1 MRRIII
7 YIIGIYIVV
16 LAIFLVF
23 KRHDNEEMSKPIVVD
38 EGETKSN
45 ESPDKADINSVKIDT
60 RIDEPTKMASDL
72 NGWINN
78 LKYAA
83 NYNPNAK
90 KILDNRAEFSDSLLR
105 LASNRV
111 DAIDFVVDAE
121 KNKGKF
127 VNETTES
134 YKTGRK
140 IPLFIQWDP
149 RFGYKFYEDYF
160 AAIGCG
166 PTSVSMILNGYGEKK
181 TPIDMMD
188 EMKKSNAYIKD
199 VGTSWDG
206 IKETLRNHGMVVDEI
221 SLGDGSFKKVLKE
234 GKVVLLSMKAGK
246 FTTGG
251 HYLLLTGLDENNKF
265 IMNDP
270 NSIRYSLKSWDF
282 QELAGEIKGC
292 WSVYK

>member
-1 MRRIII
+1 M
-7 YIIGIYIVV
+7 

-23 KRHDNEEMSKPIVVD
+23 KRHDIEEQNKPIVL
-38 EGETKSN
+38 EETKNNFLKS
-45 ESPDKADINSVKIDT
+45 SDKSDVNSVKIDT

-72 NGWINN
+72 DGWINN

-90 KILDNRAEFSDSLLR
+90 KILENRAKFSDSLLR

-134 YKTGRK
+134 YKTGRN

-181 TPIDMMD
+181 SPIEIMD
-188 EMKKSNAYIKD
+188 EMVESNAYIKD
-199 VGTSWDG
+199 IGTSWEG
-206 IKETLRNHGMVVDEI
+206 IKKTLRNHGMIVDEI
-221 SLGDGSFKKVLKE
+221 SLGDGSFKNVLND
-234 GKVVLLSMKAGK
+234 GKIILLSMKAGK

-251 HYLLLTGLDENNKF
+251 HYLLLTGLDENGKF

-270 NSIRYSLKSWDF
+270 NSVRYSLKSWDF
-282 QELAGEIKGC
+282 SEISGEVKGC